1 MNGHGPPP
9 PPPPDSSFNSDSD
22 SDSDSK
28 SKCKSKSYL
37 FSDHSY
43 PYSYSIPNTPTLLLL
58 RLKLASF
65 HTPWTGPGPR
75 SFRKSDNSN
84 IGLVEGRRAHWLR
97 GWVCR
102 YGRCLFRTLVKKR
115 GASGARPKAHPF
127 FGGCFS
133 STAATSPVPDASGHR
148 SRPELRIAPRILALR
163 SVCSAHTTCDRSEA
177 EVSQARRPPPAW
189 LLAEQW
195 PSPKT

>member
-127 FGGCFS
+127 FLLFFIDSRHFTCSRCFWASVS
-133 STAATSPVPDASGHR
+133 SRASNRTSHPGS
-148 SRPELRIAPRILALR
+148 
-163 SVCSAHTTCDRSEA
+163 
-177 EVSQARRPPPAW
+177 SQC
-189 LLAEQW
+189 LQCTYHL
-195 PSPKT
+195 